1 METAGQQVGKIET
14 RLRQLGARLDR
25 LVARADAAGTEIKVD
40 YRNQID
46 HVRERHAAVHD
57 KLRAFRAAN
66 GRKWDDFRGGVETA
80 WHDFENA
87 LKALE
92 HSSHPEPGW
101 PSQLDAT
108 AGRATRGAAA

>member
-1 METAGQQVGKIET
+1 MDTPGQELGKIET

-25 LVARADAAGTEIKVD
+25 LLAKAEAAGTEVKAA

-46 HVRERHAAVHD
+46 VVREKHATVHD
-57 KLRAFRAAN
+57 KLRTFRAAH
-66 GRKWDDFRGGVETA
+66 GRKWDDFRGGVEIA

-92 HSSHPEPGW
+92 
-101 PSQLDAT
+101 Q
-108 AGRATRGAAA
+108 